1 MYTNTPRRWLLVWA
15 LIFGLLLTG
24 TPTANAQDVKPEP
37 YNDYY
42 EIVSYTETPTRIDA
56 VVRINTWPDTFF
68 PHAIPTPTMA
78 TAAVCIFGWEANEFD
93 AVRMMIQF
101 DLGGIPSNATVNSA
115 RLNIYQSQS
124 IRFRNDGSMGYR
136 ANLCALRGAS

>member
-1 MYTNTPRRWLLVWA
+1 MYAYVCRRWLLVWA

-56 VVRINTWPDTFF
+56 VVRINTGLLF
-68 PHAIPTPTMA
+68 PHAIPTTTMA
-78 TAAVCIFGWEANEFD
+78 ATAVCASVGKP
-93 AVRMMIQF
+93 M
-101 DLGGIPSNATVNSA
+101 NSTP
-115 RLNIYQSQS
+115 
-124 IRFRNDGSMGYR
+124 
-136 ANLCALRGAS
+136 CA